1 MSSTKPSGEIN
12 FEQAIQ
18 ELDEI
23 VSNMEN
29 NDLKLDS
36 LVGNY
41 QKGVKLLS
49 ICRKKL
55 DDAELKIKEA
65 TTDIL
70 SEQQN
75 DSRQN

>member
-1 MSSTKPSGEIN
+1 MNSTKPSGEIN

-18 ELDEI
+18 KLDKI
-23 VSNMEN
+23 VSDMEN
-29 NDLKLDS
+29 SNLNLDS

-41 QKGVKLLS
+41 QKGIQLLS

-55 DDAELKIKEA
+55 DDAEFKIKEA

-70 SEQQN
+70 SDKQN

>member
-29 NDLKLDS
+29 SDLKLDS

-70 SEQQN
+70 SDEQN

>member
-1 MSSTKPSGEIN
+1 MNSTKPSGEIN

-18 ELDEI
+18 KLDKI

-29 NDLKLDS
+29 SNLNLDS

-41 QKGVKLLS
+41 QKGIQLLS

-55 DDAELKIKEA
+55 DEAEFKIKEA
-65 TTDIL
+65 TTDIP
-70 SEQQN
+70 SDKQN

>member
-29 NDLKLDS
+29 SDLKLDS

-41 QKGVKLLS
+41 QKGIKLLS

-65 TTDIL
+65 TTDI
-70 SEQQN
+70 SS
-75 DSRQN
+75 D

>member
-1 MSSTKPSGEIN
+1 VSSTKPSGEII

-29 NDLKLDS
+29 SDLKLDS

-41 QKGVKLLS
+41 QKGIKLLS

-70 SEQQN
+70 SDQQN

>member
-23 VSNMEN
+23 VSNMESS
-29 NDLKLDS
+29 DLKLDS

-41 QKGVKLLS
+41 QKGIKLLS

-70 SEQQN
+70 SDEQN
-75 DSRQN
+75 DPR

>member
-1 MSSTKPSGEIN
+1 VTSTKPSGEIN

-29 NDLKLDS
+29 SDLKLDS

-41 QKGVKLLS
+41 QKGIRLLS

-70 SEQQN
+70 SDEQN

>member
-29 NDLKLDS
+29 SHLKLDS

-41 QKGVKLLS
+41 QKGIKLLS

-70 SEQQN
+70 SDEQN

>member
-65 TTDIL
+65 TTDI
-70 SEQQN
+70 SSDEQN

>member
-1 MSSTKPSGEIN
+1 MNSTKPSGEIN
-12 FEQAIQ
+12 FEQAILK
-18 ELDEI
+18 LDEI

-29 NDLKLDS
+29 SNLKLDS

-41 QKGVKLLS
+41 QQGIKLLS

-55 DDAELKIKEA
+55 DDAEFKIKEA

-70 SEQQN
+70 SDKQN

>member
-65 TTDIL
+65 TTDL
-70 SEQQN
+70 SSDEQN

>member
-1 MSSTKPSGEIN
+1 VTSTKPSGEIN

-65 TTDIL
+65 TTDI
-70 SEQQN
+70 SSDEQN

>member
-1 MSSTKPSGEIN
+1 MNSTKPSGEIN

-18 ELDEI
+18 KLDKI

-29 NDLKLDS
+29 SNFNLDS

-41 QKGVKLLS
+41 QKGIQLLS

-55 DDAELKIKEA
+55 DDAEFKIKEA

-70 SEQQN
+70 SDKQN

>member
-1 MSSTKPSGEIN
+1 VSSTKPSGEIN

-29 NDLKLDS
+29 SDLKLDS

-41 QKGVKLLS
+41 QKGIKLLS

-70 SEQQN
+70 SDQQN

>member
-1 MSSTKPSGEIN
+1 MSSTKPSGENN

-41 QKGVKLLS
+41 QKGIKLLS

-70 SEQQN
+70 SDEQN

>member
-29 NDLKLDS
+29 SDLKLDS

-41 QKGVKLLS
+41 QKGIRLLS

-70 SEQQN
+70 SDQQN

>member
-1 MSSTKPSGEIN
+1 MTSTKPSGEIN

-18 ELDEI
+18 KLDKI

-29 NDLKLDS
+29 SNLNLDS

-41 QKGVKLLS
+41 QKGIQLLS

-55 DDAELKIKEA
+55 DDAEFKIKEA

-70 SEQQN
+70 SDKQN

>member
-29 NDLKLDS
+29 SHLKLDS

-70 SEQQN
+70 SDEQN

>member
-1 MSSTKPSGEIN
+1 VTSTKPSGEIN

-29 NDLKLDS
+29 SDLKLDS

-41 QKGVKLLS
+41 QKGIKLLS

-70 SEQQN
+70 SDEQN

>member
-29 NDLKLDS
+29 SDLKLDS

-41 QKGVKLLS
+41 QKGIRLLS

-70 SEQQN
+70 SDEQN

>member
-1 MSSTKPSGEIN
+1 VSSTKPSGEIN

-29 NDLKLDS
+29 SDLKLDS

-41 QKGVKLLS
+41 QKGIKLLS

-65 TTDIL
+65 TTDI
-70 SEQQN
+70 SSDEQN

>member
-29 NDLKLDS
+29 SHLKLDS

-41 QKGVKLLS
+41 QKGIKLLS

-65 TTDIL
+65 TTDI
-70 SEQQN
+70 SSDEQN

>member
-1 MSSTKPSGEIN
+1 VNSTKPLGEIN

-18 ELDEI
+18 KLDEI

-29 NDLKLDS
+29 SNLNLDS

-41 QKGVKLLS
+41 QKGIQLLS

-55 DDAELKIKEA
+55 DDAEFKIKEA

-70 SEQQN
+70 SDKQN

>member
-1 MSSTKPSGEIN
+1 
-12 FEQAIQ
+12 
-18 ELDEI
+18 
-23 VSNMEN
+23 MEN
-29 NDLKLDS
+29 SDLKLDS

-41 QKGVKLLS
+41 QKGIKLLS

-70 SEQQN
+70 SDQQN

>member
-1 MSSTKPSGEIN
+1 MTSTKPSGEIN

-29 NDLKLDS
+29 SDLKLDS

-41 QKGVKLLS
+41 QKGIRLLS

-70 SEQQN
+70 SDEQN

>member
-41 QKGVKLLS
+41 QKGIKLLS

-65 TTDIL
+65 TTDI
-70 SEQQN
+70 SSDEQN

>member
-29 NDLKLDS
+29 SDLKLDS

-41 QKGVKLLS
+41 QKGIKLLS
-49 ICRKKL
+49 ICRRKL

-70 SEQQN
+70 SDEQN
-75 DSRQN
+75 DPR

>member
-29 NDLKLDS
+29 SDLKLDS

-41 QKGVKLLS
+41 QKGIKLLS

-65 TTDIL
+65 TTDI
-70 SEQQN
+70 SSDEQN

>member
-18 ELDEI
+18 KLDKI

-29 NDLKLDS
+29 SNLNLDS

-41 QKGVKLLS
+41 QKGIQLLS

-55 DDAELKIKEA
+55 DDAEFKIREA

-70 SEQQN
+70 SDKQN

>member
-1 MSSTKPSGEIN
+1 MNSTKPLGEIN

-18 ELDEI
+18 KLDKI

-29 NDLKLDS
+29 SNLNLDS

-41 QKGVKLLS
+41 QKGIQLLS

-55 DDAELKIKEA
+55 DDAEFKIKEA

-70 SEQQN
+70 SDKQN

>member
-1 MSSTKPSGEIN
+1 VSSTKPSGEIN

-65 TTDIL
+65 TTDI
-70 SEQQN
+70 SSDEQN

>member
-1 MSSTKPSGEIN
+1 VSSTKPSGEIN

-70 SEQQN
+70 SDEQN

>member
-1 MSSTKPSGEIN
+1 VSSTKPSGEIN

-29 NDLKLDS
+29 SDLKLDS

-41 QKGVKLLS
+41 QKGIRLLS

-70 SEQQN
+70 SDEQN